1 MSNAKKLLAAVD
13 VLGYFFWICNQDV
26 GACSPPS
33 SWFEIIHCW
42 PPLWSPPRQHGP
54 AWMQIYSR
62 IGIQRLEYLIFHPTH
77 YRTCSFF
84 KEIQPCSSSWSE
96 PDLTKRL
103 LFFIFTIQWG
113 RWLEQTPLCSNCFF
127 QFQTFGWC
135 NWFRSLLEKNFLQRI
150 LNSCLILKFGIASPF
165 CHSDANSDAAH
176 HLRHSP
182 RHCIA
187 SDWTAIFNVL

>member
-1 MSNAKKLLAAVD
+1 MMLPVTS
-13 VLGYFFWICNQDV
+13 G
-26 GACSPPS
+26 
-33 SWFEIIHCW
+33 WFEIIHC
-42 PPLWSPPRQHGP
+42 PP
-54 AWMQIYSR
+54 
-62 IGIQRLEYLIFHPTH
+62 PTH
-77 YRTCSFF
+77 PSTHPPATQLPWSEGCKFIQELESKDWNIWFF
-84 KEIQPCSSSWSE
+84 TQPITAPALFSKKSNLALHLE

-103 LFFIFTIQWG
+103 LFFIFTMQWG